1 LARISS
7 TNFLLSVRGE
17 IKKKK
22 ILELRLVRL
31 CCELAMILLR
41 ALGRC
46 APRSVLAPRRWAS
59 SGPGGGQIG
68 FIGLGNMGAA
78 MAANMLKAH
87 GSAIVYDV
95 RAGVCARLVRALCCP
110 PWTRPDTARP
120 ACHPPRTRR

>member
-1 LARISS
+1 
-7 TNFLLSVRGE
+7 
-17 IKKKK
+17 
-22 ILELRLVRL
+22 
-31 CCELAMILLR
+31 MILLR

-95 RAGVCARLVRALCCP
+95 RAWTGVCACLVL
-110 PWTRPDTARP
+110 
-120 ACHPPRTRR
+120 PRVDAP